1 MTPQPEPQPMVKSA
15 AELSPAPVLAAL
27 AAVLHRRT
35 LQETV
40 RVVYRDA
47 DGEGGVTVEVT
58 ENTGLHALTADAGE
72 ALLGLVDADDE
83 DTGPGGLADA
93 RLEWAVEPRLPARG
107 LTVVARPDR
116 VAVLPGSGPGA
127 LSAREAAHLEGQLH
141 QALLA
146 GRGPKDVAV
155 SVLPLLP
162 PDELAEVMSLAGS
175 GVAPVAPRP
184 VHVLVQERAES
195 SPDAV
200 AVTCGDASL
209 TYRGLVRAA
218 DALAARLRLAGA
230 GPDQVVG
237 IVAERSLRLVVA
249 LLAVLK
255 TGAAYAAF
263 EPDLPAPRLRA
274 QLTAAGARLVL
285 AADGSAVSPGL
296 DVTVL
301 PLSPTDGEHEAGP
314 PVCVRVPPAAA
325 AYVGFTSGSTGEP
338 KPICVPHTAVARL
351 VVEPDWAEFRP
362 TDTFVHLAPMA
373 FDASTLEVWAPLVNG
388 ARLVVH
394 PPGRLSVEALA
405 ATLVDEGVTVA
416 WMTAGLFHRMVGR
429 QLGAFAGLRHVLAGG
444 DVISAGH
451 VRRLLGTHPHLLFTN
466 GYGPT
471 ENTTFTTCWTSREP
485 AAGNTVPLG
494 RPISGTRVLVLDPE
508 LNPVP
513 VGVPGELYAGGDG
526 LARGYLGRP
535 AATAERFVPDPFAP
549 VPGARL
555 YRTGDLVRRLADG
568 TLEFLGRADRQL
580 KVRGYRVEPGEI
592 ETLLDS
598 HEDVRQAVVI
608 GQDDGSGGKR
618 LLAYVTAV
626 RPGDD
631 SPAELGRRLR
641 EWLRGEV
648 PGYLVPWAVLPLPEL
663 PLNRNGKVDRA
674 ALPAARRAPR
684 TLVAE
689 YTAPRTPTEA
699 AVAEEWADLLSV
711 EPVGVDDDFFELG
724 GHSLIAADLLTR
736 LQERFS
742 VDLPAR
748 TLYLRPTVA
757 ELAEELREQ
766 QAPAPAPSVS
776 AP

>member
-1 MTPQPEPQPMVKSA
+1 MTSLPEPRPMVKPA
-15 AELSPAPVLAAL
+15 AEPAPAPVLAAL

-35 LQETV
+35 LRKTV

-47 DGEGGVTVEVT
+47 DSEGVLTFEIT
-58 ENTGLHALTADAGE
+58 ENAGMHGLAADAGE
-72 ALLGLVDADDE
+72 ALLGLADADE
-83 DTGPGGLADA
+83 GDTDPGVLADA
-93 RLEWAVEPRLPARG
+93 RLEWAVEPELPVRG
-107 LTVVARPDR
+107 LTVVAHAGGM
-116 VAVLPGSGPGA
+116 AVLPGSGPGA
-127 LSAREAAHLEGQLH
+127 LSAREAAYLEGQLH

-146 GRGPKDVAV
+146 GREPEDVAL

-175 GVAPVAPRP
+175 GIAPVAPRP
-184 VHVLVQERAES
+184 VHVLVEERAERC
-195 SPDAV
+195 PDAV
-200 AVTCGDASL
+200 AVACGDASL
-209 TYRGLVRAA
+209 TYRGLVREA
-218 DALAARLRLAGA
+218 DALAARLRRAGA

-237 IVAERSLRLVVA
+237 VVAERSMRLVVA
-249 LLAVLK
+249 LLAILK

-263 EPDLPAPRLRA
+263 EPDLPARRLLG
-274 QLTAAGARLVL
+274 QLAEAGARTVL
-285 AADGSAVSPGL
+285 AEDGSAVSWGH

-301 PLSPTDGEHEAGP
+301 PLSPADGEHEAGP

-325 AYVGFTSGSTGEP
+325 AYIGFTSGSTGEP
-338 KPICVPHTAVARL
+338 KAICVPHTAVARL

-388 ARLVVH
+388 GRLVIH

-416 WMTAGLFHRMVGR
+416 WMTAGLFHRMVAQR
-429 QLGAFAGLRHVLAGG
+429 PAAFAGLRHVLAGG
-444 DVISAGH
+444 DVVSAGQ
-451 VRRLLGTHPHLLFTN
+451 VRRLLGAHPHLLFTN

-485 AAGNTVPLG
+485 AAGDSVPLG
-494 RPISGTRVLVLDPE
+494 RPISGTRALVLDPA

-526 LARGYLGRP
+526 LARGYAGRP
-535 AATAERFVPDPFAP
+535 AATAERFVPDPFAV

-592 ETLLDS
+592 EAVLDR
-598 HEDVRQAVVI
+598 HEDVRQAVVV
-608 GQDDGSGGKR
+608 GQSDGVGGKR
-618 LLAYVTAV
+618 LLAYVTAA
-626 RPGDD
+626 RPEDD
-631 SPAELGRRLR
+631 NPAELGRRLR

-648 PGYLVPWAVLPLPEL
+648 PGHLVPWAVLTLPEL
-663 PLNRNGKVDRA
+663 PLNRNGKVDRS

-684 TLVAE
+684 TLVSE

-711 EPVGVDDDFFELG
+711 EPVGMDDDFFALG

-736 LQERFS
+736 LQERYS
-742 VDLPAR
+742 VELSAR

-757 ELAEELREQ
+757 ELAEELREH